1 MNDLGLMSLE
11 TGALMN
17 ANDIVKSKREHKL
30 YNGKLESQVVYS
42 KIPTRDFNR
51 WHI

>member
-1 MNDLGLMSLE
+1 MNDLGLISLE
-11 TGALMN
+11 TGALLN
-17 ANDIVKSKREHKL
+17 ANDIVKSKREHQL

-42 KIPTRDFNR
+42 KMLTRHFNR